1 MIVRES
7 RGVVAVDAVE
17 VRAGLHRLARVRGV
31 VEVRGDG
38 ELAAREGDAL
48 RPSTREEVGGDGR
61 RGVARAT
68 EEVAEARELF
78 GVKRAK
84 GALLRGDDVAETIV
98 LGRPR
103 VVERAKGLA
112 LRVAVAEVGLRSAT
126 GVPTFASGGRVGR
139 RDGAPRARDG

>member
-1 MIVRES
+1 MSVVETTSIA
-7 RGVVAVDAVE
+7 RGDDARGDGDA
-17 VRAGLHRLARVRGV
+17 RARFARVRGV

-78 GVKRAK
+78 GVNRAK
-84 GALLRGDDVAETIV
+84 GALLRGDDVAETVV
-98 LGRPR
+98 LG
-103 VVERAKGLA
+103 
-112 LRVAVAEVGLRSAT
+112 
-126 GVPTFASGGRVGR
+126 
-139 RDGAPRARDG
+139 